1 MDRFR
6 DGSTDWH
13 NWMRDTMKIDPSD
26 SKSIALVWAVISRMK
41 LDAELAA
48 RPPEPRTCE
57 TCATGCLPNERVY
70 VNPDVETPCPG
81 WTLCSPQSADVEA
94 ADRVLA
100 WIKAELGWSLGD
112 PDTGELGPEGIE
124 TRNRLASVIG
134 TRPVSAEDV
143 EMVRRALESA
153 RGWVPE
159 QTDDNLH
166 QMIGEAL
173 AALDRIAGVLR

>member
-1 MDRFR
+1 MVERKYKAEDY
-6 DGSTDWH
+6 T
-13 NWMRDTMKIDPSD
+13 N
-26 SKSIALVWAVISRMK
+26 AVEAFKDLR
-41 LDAELAA
+41 APEL
-48 RPPEPRTCE
+48 RTCE
-57 TCATGCLPNERVY
+57 TCGTPYCDQYKRGGSCPNYSPR
-70 VNPDVETPCPG
+70 DV
-81 WTLCSPQSADVEA
+81 SADLIA

-124 TRNRLASVIG
+124 TRNRLASIIG
-134 TRPVSAEDV
+134 TRDVSAEDV
-143 EMVRRALESA
+143 ETVRRALESA